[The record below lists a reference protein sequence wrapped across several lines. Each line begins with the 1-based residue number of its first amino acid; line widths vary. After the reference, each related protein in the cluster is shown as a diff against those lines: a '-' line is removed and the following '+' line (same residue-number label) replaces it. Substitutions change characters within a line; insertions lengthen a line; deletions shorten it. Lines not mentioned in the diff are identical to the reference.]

1 MRTLKNCDDPAAPN
15 SASCGFVDTTS
26 RSLRSSVLWS
36 DGNAV
41 RSHALLLLVCEESRE
56 LPVSYATLSPKAEDG
71 RVFRREY
78 KRRVELQ

>member
-26 RSLRSSVLWS
+26 RSSVLWS

-41 RSHALLLLVCEESRE
+41 QSHALLLLVCEESRE
-56 LPVSYATLSPKAEDG
+56 LPVRYVNLSPKAEDG
-71 RVFRREY
+71 RMFRRE
-78 KRRVELQ
+78 